1 MEERAMKHREKRKIE
16 KLNAGTAT
24 ALKTLLQ
31 DGVTGS
37 LNVNV
42 IVADGE
48 IKHVKRNVE
57 RFEV

>member
-1 MEERAMKHREKRKIE
+1 MKHREKRKIE